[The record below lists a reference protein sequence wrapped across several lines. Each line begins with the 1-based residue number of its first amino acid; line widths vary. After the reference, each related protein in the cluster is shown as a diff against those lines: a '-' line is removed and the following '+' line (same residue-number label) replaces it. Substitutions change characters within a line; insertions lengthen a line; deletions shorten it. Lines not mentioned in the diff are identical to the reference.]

1 MAPSSVDSPRRKPTQ
16 ERSRATVD
24 AIIEAAARVFEA
36 QGYAHTTTNHIALRA
51 GVSIGS
57 LYQYFPNK
65 DAILVAL
72 LERHADDGARLIGE
86 LAARAEAEEWSL
98 RAVLE
103 HFVEAIVEYHLVA
116 PRLQH
121 VLLNEAPRPPGVVA
135 LRHQLE
141 DRVADLVSRL
151 IDLKLGVEVPRPDIV
166 AWLIVHV
173 VEGLAH
179 EFVVHPPRD
188 TDRDA
193 LVREVVALIEGY
205 LTRRD
210 DTD

>member
-1 MAPSSVDSPRRKPTQ
+1 MAPSSVASPRRKPTQ

-24 AIIEAAARVFEA
+24 AIVEAAARVFEA

-65 DAILVAL
+65 DAILV
-72 LERHADDGARLIGE
+72 HVDDGARLIDE
-86 LAARAEAEEWSL
+86 LAVRVEAEDWSL

-121 VLLNEAPRPPGVVA
+121 VLLNEAPRLPGVVA

-141 DRVADLVSRL
+141 DRVAELVSGL
-151 IDLKLGVEVPRPDIV
+151 IDLKLGVEAPRPAVV

-179 EFVVHPPRD
+179 EFVVHPPRE

-205 LTRRD
+205 LTRRGE
-210 DTD
+210 TD

>member
-16 ERSRATVD
+16 ERSRVTVD

-36 QGYAHTTTNHIALRA
+36 QGYARTTTNHIALRA

-72 LERHADDGARLIGE
+72 LERHADDGARLIAG

-98 RAVLE
+98 RTVLE
-103 HFVEAIVEYHLVA
+103 QFVEAVVEYHLVA

-121 VLLNEAPRPPGVVA
+121 VLLNEAPQPPGVVA

-141 DRVADLVSRL
+141 DRVAELVSGL
-151 IDLKLGVEVPRPDIV
+151 IDLKLGVEISRPDAV
-166 AWLIVHV
+166 AWIIVHV

-179 EFVVHPPRD
+179 EFVVHPPRE
-188 TDRDA
+188 TDRDL

-205 LTRRD
+205 LTRRGD
-210 DTD
+210 